1 MQHPKRW
8 PRGTYMRL
16 IDKARLAAF
25 VGDPRKDHAKKISGR
40 RLARAVGVHPSY
52 IDHLISGR
60 CRTAKPVTAARIA
73 EVLDV
78 PLELLFEPRIP
89 RTASHN
95 SSHHEDDAA

>member
-8 PRGTYMRL
+8 PKGTYMRL

-25 VGDPRKDHAKKISGR
+25 VGDPRVDPAKKISGR

-73 EVLDV
+73 EVLEV
-78 PLELLFEPRIP
+78 PLELLFEPQTPSVTR
-89 RTASHN
+89 RNDALQATA
-95 SSHHEDDAA
+95 